1 MLSEKLKKI
10 HALHNLG
17 VKKKKGKHRCC
28 FEAHSKAVTF
38 HTITSLW
45 VVFSLSTLYFKL
57 NFLCESFDRF
67 LFLDAHANFD
77 TCPNKKKTLKND
89 YHFASRE
96 GKSRTPDMLLLLHET
111 STQRAG
117 KYYPRENRFVPK
129 ITLEGLQWLEGLYGG
144 LILSAPLSSLDYMAF
159 VHLLKSL

>member
-1 MLSEKLKKI
+1 MLSEKFKKI

-17 VKKKKGKHRCC
+17 VKKKKGKNRCC

-77 TCPNKKKTLKND
+77 TCSNKKRLLKMIITSLQERINL
-89 YHFASRE
+89 AL
-96 GKSRTPDMLLLLHET
+96 PDMLLQFYY
-111 STQRAG
+111 STKLPRNAQGNIILG
-117 KYYPRENRFVPK
+117 KTDSFQK
-129 ITLEGLQWLEGLYGG
+129 
-144 LILSAPLSSLDYMAF
+144 
-159 VHLLKSL
+159 

>member
-1 MLSEKLKKI
+1 MLSEKLKQI

-17 VKKKKGKHRCC
+17 VKKKKGKNRCC
-28 FEAHSKAVTF
+28 FEAHTKAVTF

-77 TCPNKKKTLKND
+77 TCSNKKKTLKND

-96 GKSRTPDMLLLLHET
+96 DKSRTPDMLLQFYY
-111 STQRAG
+111 STKLPRNAQGNIIFG
-117 KYYPRENRFVPK
+117 KTDSFQK
-129 ITLEGLQWLEGLYGG
+129 
-144 LILSAPLSSLDYMAF
+144 
-159 VHLLKSL
+159 

>member
-1 MLSEKLKKI
+1 MLSEKFKKI

-17 VKKKKGKHRCC
+17 VKKKKGKNRCC

-67 LFLDAHANFD
+67 LFLDAHSSFD
-77 TCPNKKKTLKND
+77 TCSNNKRLLKTIITSLQERINLALPTCFCNSITRRNF
-89 YHFASRE
+89 HATRRE
-96 GKSRTPDMLLLLHET
+96 
-111 STQRAG
+111 
-117 KYYPRENRFVPK
+117 
-129 ITLEGLQWLEGLYGG
+129 
-144 LILSAPLSSLDYMAF
+144 ILSSGKPIRSKNNFRGITMVRGPIWGINSLSTFILS
-159 VHLLKSL
+159 